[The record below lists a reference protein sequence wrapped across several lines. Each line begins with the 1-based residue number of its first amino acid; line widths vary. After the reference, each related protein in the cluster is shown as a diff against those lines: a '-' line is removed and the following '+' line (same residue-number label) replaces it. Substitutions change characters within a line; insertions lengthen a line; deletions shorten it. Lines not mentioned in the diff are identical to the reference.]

1 MLSIP
6 EMRLSGSH
14 EWSLPPSKSHIIR
27 WLAMISQ
34 SNSSCLIRFNK
45 SPGED
50 AESMSKCLQEMGI
63 NIHHKEDGWLVEP
76 PKKGLSAPNTILNCG
91 NSGTSARVLSAL
103 VATMGEKIKLDG
115 DESLRTRSSS
125 LGKVLRDLQVDVD
138 SDSLPVTVNGKMK
151 GGTTVDLSQSSQP
164 LTALILASPSL
175 EEAIEIHVEGDAV
188 SRGYLGMTFDIARSC
203 GCPIEM
209 SSQLILQPWSVNP
222 PNEIDIPPE
231 LSLFPMA
238 ILLELLHDG
247 LHLQTELATYDPLL
261 LMAFDAIDRANGGEV
276 DLRDASDLVTPAA
289 VWMALGEGGNITG
302 IPHARGKE
310 SDRILRTVELLQSF
324 GMKAEETDDGL
335 VIPGRQTPNSPNE
348 PIQTHMDHRLAM
360 VAMILASKVGGEVVD
375 AEICEVSH
383 PGFVQQLLGL
393 SQP

>member
-6 EMRLSGSH
+6 EMRLSGAH

-34 SNSSCLIRFNK
+34 SNSSCLIRFNE
-45 SPGED
+45 SPGAD

-63 NIHHKEDGWLVEP
+63 NITHKEDGWLVEP
-76 PKKGLSAPNTILNCG
+76 PKQGLSAPNTILNCG

-115 DESLRTRSSS
+115 DESLRTRRSS

-175 EEAIEIHVEGDAV
+175 EEAIEINVEGDAV
-188 SRGYLGMTFDIARSC
+188 SRGYLGMTFDIARNC

-222 PNEIDIPPE
+222 PSEIDIPPE

-289 VWMALGEGGNITG
+289 VWMALGEGGSITG

-383 PGFVQQLLGL
+383 PGFIQQLLGL

>member
-6 EMRLSGSH
+6 EMRLSGAH

-34 SNSSCLIRFNK
+34 SNSSCLIRFNE
-45 SPGED
+45 SPGAD

-63 NIHHKEDGWLVEP
+63 NITHKEDGWLVEP
-76 PKKGLSAPNTILNCG
+76 PKQGLSAPNTILNCG

-115 DESLRTRSSS
+115 DESLRTRRSS

-289 VWMALGEGGNITG
+289 VWMALGEGGTITG

-324 GMKAEETDDGL
+324 RMKAEETDDGL

-348 PIQTHMDHRLAM
+348 PVQTHMDHRLAM

-383 PGFVQQLLGL
+383 PGFIQQLLGL

>member
-14 EWSLPPSKSHIIR
+14 EWRLPPSKSHIIR

-34 SNSSCLIRFNK
+34 SNSSCLIRFNE
-45 SPGED
+45 SPGAD

-63 NIHHKEDGWLVEP
+63 NIHHKEDGWLVET
-76 PKKGLSAPNTILNCG
+76 PKQGLSAPNTILNCG

-103 VATMGEKIKLDG
+103 VSTMGEKIKLDG

-383 PGFVQQLLGL
+383 PGFIQQLLGL

>member
-14 EWSLPPSKSHIIR
+14 EWRLPPSKSHIIR

-34 SNSSCLIRFNK
+34 SNSSCLIRFNE
-45 SPGED
+45 SPGAD

-63 NIHHKEDGWLVEP
+63 NIHHKEDGWLVET
-76 PKKGLSAPNTILNCG
+76 PKQGLSAPNTILNCG

-383 PGFVQQLLGL
+383 PGFIQQLLGL

>member
-1 MLSIP
+1 M
-6 EMRLSGSH
+6 
-14 EWSLPPSKSHIIR
+14 
-27 WLAMISQ
+27 
-34 SNSSCLIRFNK
+34 
-45 SPGED
+45 
-50 AESMSKCLQEMGI
+50 ESMSKCLQEMGV
-63 NIHHKEDGWLVEP
+63 NIHPRKDGWLVEP
-76 PKKGLSAPNTILNCG
+76 PPQGLSAPNTVLNCG

-115 DESLRTRSSS
+115 DGSLRTRSSS
-125 LGKVLRDLQVDVD
+125 LGRVLRDLQVDID

-151 GGTTVDLSQSSQP
+151 GGATVNLSQSSQP
-164 LTALILASPSL
+164 LSALILASPSL

-188 SRGYLGMTFDIARSC
+188 SRGYLGMTFDIARIC

-209 SSQLILQPWSVNP
+209 SSQLILEPWNVNP

-238 ILLELLHDG
+238 ILLELLHEG

-289 VWMALGEGGNITG
+289 VWMALAEGGSITG

-310 SDRILRTVELLQSF
+310 SDRILRTVELLQAF

-335 VIPGRQTPNSPNE
+335 VIPGRQTPNAPNE
-348 PIQTHMDHRLAM
+348 PIQSHMDHRLAM
-360 VAMILASKVGGEVVD
+360 VAMILASKVGGEIVD

-383 PGFVQQLLGL
+383 PGFIQQLLGL

>member
-1 MLSIP
+1 
-6 EMRLSGSH
+6 
-14 EWSLPPSKSHIIR
+14 
-27 WLAMISQ
+27 MISQ
-34 SNSSCLIRFNK
+34 SNSSCLIRFNE
-45 SPGED
+45 SPGAD

-63 NIHHKEDGWLVEP
+63 NIHHKEDGWLVET
-76 PKKGLSAPNTILNCG
+76 PKQALSAPNTILNCG

-383 PGFVQQLLGL
+383 PGFIQQLLGL

>member
-1 MLSIP
+1 
-6 EMRLSGSH
+6 
-14 EWSLPPSKSHIIR
+14 
-27 WLAMISQ
+27 MISQ

-138 SDSLPVTVNGKMK
+138 SDSFPVTVNGKMK
-151 GGTTVDLSQSSQP
+151 GSTTVDLSQSSQP

-175 EEAIEIHVEGDAV
+175 EESIEIHVEGDAV

-360 VAMILASKVGGEVVD
+360 VAMILASKVGGDIID

-383 PGFVQQLLGL
+383 PGFIQQLFGL